1 MLFRSEPVLA
11 WASARPLMLTALRN
25 PSFAPATKVRPSA
38 RPSLASS
45 APPLAH
51 SCRPAAGKNSTA
63 QTKPR
68 ESLTWTINAVIGK
81 VGPGTDRPQSHEQ
94 TYQTKSFG
102 AVAAWR
108 RMGSKSGTCAV
119 RFDNH
124 LIHDTRLD
132 LNRPPA
138 VPDPTCTISAAVS
151 MGRRNT
157 KPEVYLQ
164 ESQRLNS
171 FTNVESNGT
180 LPWLGF

>member
-1 MLFRSEPVLA
+1 MALHRPVELA
-11 WASARPLMLTALRN
+11 
-25 PSFAPATKVRPSA
+25 
-38 RPSLASS
+38 
-45 APPLAH
+45 
-51 SCRPAAGKNSTA
+51 
-63 QTKPR
+63 
-68 ESLTWTINAVIGK
+68 AVIGK

-138 VPDPTCTISAAVS
+138 VPGPNMYDYCV
-151 MGRRNT
+151 N
-157 KPEVYLQ
+157 Q
-164 ESQRLNS
+164 D
-171 FTNVESNGT
+171 
-180 LPWLGF
+180 LG

>member
-1 MLFRSEPVLA
+1 MVSLGCLKISFLFLATVLIFFIAGLLSNAPRARRSLGAYRIP
-11 WASARPLMLTALRN
+11 W
-25 PSFAPATKVRPSA
+25 
-38 RPSLASS
+38 
-45 APPLAH
+45 
-51 SCRPAAGKNSTA
+51 RPAFS
-63 QTKPR
+63 
-68 ESLTWTINAVIGK
+68 SHLVNAVIGK

-138 VPDPTCTISAAVS
+138 VPGPNMYDYCV
-151 MGRRNT
+151 N
-157 KPEVYLQ
+157 Q
-164 ESQRLNS
+164 D
-171 FTNVESNGT
+171 
-180 LPWLGF
+180 LG